1 MQALI
6 PKTSKL
12 LPLVLLFTSCIGASF
27 HLVRAQS
34 SHPDFTA
41 HEWGTLTSVAG
52 NDGQAVEWT
61 PYDGSTDLPGFVEHL
76 GDQNLKGGLRG
87 KIRME
92 TPVIYFYTSRAMR
105 VAVKVRFSQGLL
117 TEWYPRASQ
126 VEPAPIPDRRFYDT
140 HIDGSIAWDSV
151 ALEPNSTA
159 VFPREHQENQYY
171 AARETS
177 AAPLA
182 VNTSRGEQREKFLFY
197 RGVSGTQ
204 VPLGARVTR
213 DGNVL
218 VRNLGSDE
226 IPSVI
231 LFERRGDMAG
241 YRVSGALLGEINL
254 QRPELNS
261 TRDALDSELESVLVQ
276 QGLFNDEAH
285 AMIET
290 WRKSWFEEGSRVF
303 YIAPRQFV
311 DTILPLSIRPA
322 PAEIVRVYVGRLE
335 IVTPAT
341 EREVASAMAAH
352 DPLKLAKYQRFLEPI
367 TNVVLRNRYPGDATS
382 ASMSIN
388 TGSLKRHRVSIS
400 RSISKCSFQSR

>member
-1 MQALI
+1 MHALI
-6 PKTSKL
+6 PKISQL
-12 LPLVLLFTSCIGASF
+12 LLLLLLFTSSF

-34 SHPDFTA
+34 PPPDFTA
-41 HEWGTLTSVAG
+41 HEWGTFTSVAG
-52 NDGQAVEWT
+52 SDGQAVEWT

-76 GDQNLKGGLRG
+76 GDKNLKGGLRG
-87 KIRME
+87 RIRME
-92 TPVIYFYTSRAMR
+92 TPVIYFYAAQAMR

-159 VFPREHQENQYY
+159 VLPREHRQNQYY

-197 RGVSGTQ
+197 RGVSETQ
-204 VPLGARVTR
+204 VPLRAIVTR
-213 DGNVL
+213 DGNVQ
-218 VRNLGSDE
+218 VKNLASDE

-231 LFERRGDMAG
+231 LFERRGDKAG
-241 YRVSGALLGEINL
+241 YRLSGALVGEINL

-261 TRDALDSELESVLVQ
+261 TVDALDTELESVLVQ
-276 QGLFNDEAH
+276 QGLFNDEAY
-285 AMIET
+285 AMVET
-290 WRKSWFEEGSRVF
+290 WRNSWFEEGSRVF
-303 YIAPRQFV
+303 YIVPRPFV

-335 IVTPAT
+335 VVTPAT
-341 EREVASAMAAH
+341 EREVASALAAH
-352 DPLKLAKYQRFLEPI
+352 DALKLGKYQRFLEPI
-367 TNVVLRNRYPGDATS
+367 TNVVCANHAEAIQLAHICP
-382 ASMSIN
+382 
-388 TGSLKRHRVSIS
+388 
-400 RSISKCSFQSR
+400 